1 MMSEVVMRRKDREM
15 DRNFALY
22 VADKCEWA
30 TLALVDGDKP
40 YCVPV
45 TIVRIGG
52 CVYFHTAKAGRKI
65 DLLRKNPSVCLSCV
79 GDTYRTPDK
88 FTTEYESA
96 VIAGTATEVTD
107 DAEKIEALRALC
119 ERHTPTNMAMFDSE
133 VNRSLGVTGVWKIS
147 IDEITGKRKKYDK
160 DGVEMKYGRMS

>member
-1 MMSEVVMRRKDREM
+1 MRRKDREM
-15 DRNFALY
+15 DKNFALY

-30 TLALVDGDKP
+30 ALSLVDGDKP

-45 TIVRIGG
+45 TIVRVGDYI
-52 CVYFHTAKAGRKI
+52 YFHTAKAGQKI
-65 DLLRKNPSVCLSCV
+65 DLLRKNPSVCVVCV

-96 VIAGTATEVTD
+96 VIKGKAEEVLD

-119 ERHTPTNMAMFDSE
+119 QRHTPTNMNMFESE
-133 VNRSLGVTGVWKIS
+133 AARSLAVTGVWKIK
-147 IDEITGKRKKYDK
+147 ILEITGKRKKYDK
-160 DGVEMKYGRMS
+160 DGKEMKFGRME